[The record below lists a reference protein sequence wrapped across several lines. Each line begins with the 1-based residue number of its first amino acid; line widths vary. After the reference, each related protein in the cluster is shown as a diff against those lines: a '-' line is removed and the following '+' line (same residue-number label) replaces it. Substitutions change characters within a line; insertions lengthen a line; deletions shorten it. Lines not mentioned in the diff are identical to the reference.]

1 MHVRDKEVVESAEAN
16 REHGG
21 KTNKSQGSETKSF
34 LDKSEESKKKKN
46 TVGGRAVQKYSR
58 PSKLVT
64 ATELQNRGVRAHNS
78 ANSSFPRQYNREGE
92 EKMTRSRV
100 QGTLRRVRGC

>member
-34 LDKSEESKKKKN
+34 LDKSEESKKKRILSAEGLCRSTAILLNSLRQQSFKTVASAHTTLPTRPFPVN
-46 TVGGRAVQKYSR
+46 TI
-58 PSKLVT
+58 
-64 ATELQNRGVRAHNS
+64 VR
-78 ANSSFPRQYNREGE
+78 
-92 EKMTRSRV
+92 EKKR
-100 QGTLRRVRGC
+100 